1 MSGLPSPS
9 VFRGLEKLIA
19 NPAYQADNDSRET
32 EEITEKFTGKVI
44 GHVPRSTKEDTLA
57 AIERARV
64 AQKEW
69 AKRSL
74 KDRAAVLRRFAKIT
88 MAERENTA
96 DILQAETGKS
106 RASAL
111 EEVLDTNVNARYY
124 ANHGPGLLKPK
135 RVRGML
141 PVLTKTVILRK
152 PKGVVGIVTP
162 WNYPY
167 TLAASDALPAL
178 LAGNAVVLNPASL
191 TPYSAMRAA
200 ELLYQ
205 AGVPRDIF
213 QVVTGRGSQV
223 GDTIAH
229 NADYLM
235 FTGSSAT
242 GHKLG
247 EIAGGRLIS
256 YSAELGGKNAMI
268 VEKGANLKK
277 AASVSMRGMFANAGQ
292 LCISIE
298 RVYVERDVMDEFLQH
313 LKNRLDKLV
322 IAANYEYS
330 TEFGS
335 IISEKQVQKIDG
347 HVKDAVAK
355 GAKVF
360 YGGKRLPEIGPLYY
374 SPTVLLDVP
383 EGAEVREN
391 ETFGPV
397 VSVYP
402 VDSVEE
408 AIERANDTEYGLN
421 SSVWGKTYKSGE
433 LIASQL
439 ETGTVAVEEGYV
451 SAWES
456 LHAPMGGQ
464 GISGI
469 SHRHGP
475 EGILK
480 YTDTTTVGVQ
490 RLVDT
495 DGNGILPH
503 RIWQKY
509 FMPIITRFFVQA

>member
-1 MSGLPSPS
+1 
-9 VFRGLEKLIA
+9 
-19 NPAYQADNDSRET
+19 
-32 EEITEKFTGKVI
+32 
-44 GHVPRSTKEDTLA
+44 
-57 AIERARV
+57 
-64 AQKEW
+64 
-69 AKRSL
+69 
-74 KDRAAVLRRFAKIT
+74 
-88 MAERENTA
+88 
-96 DILQAETGKS
+96 
-106 RASAL
+106 
-111 EEVLDTNVNARYY
+111 
-124 ANHGPGLLKPK
+124 
-135 RVRGML
+135 ML
-141 PVLTKTVILRK
+141 PILTKTVVLRK
-152 PKGVVGIVTP
+152 PKGVVGVVSP

-200 ELLYQ
+200 ELLYR
-205 AGVPRDIF
+205 AGVPRDVYQI
-213 QVVTGRGSQV
+213 VTGKGSEV
-223 GDTIAH
+223 GDTIAR

-247 EIAGGRLIS
+247 EIAGSRLIS

-277 AASVSMRGMFANAGQ
+277 AANVSMRGMFANAGQ
-292 LCISIE
+292 LCISVE
-298 RVYVERDVMDEFLQH
+298 RVYIEREVMDEFLRL
-313 LKNRLDKLV
+313 LKQRLDKLV
-322 IAANYEYS
+322 IAANYEYT

-335 IISEKQVQKIDG
+335 IISEKQIQKIEG
-347 HVKDAVAK
+347 HVKDAVDK

-360 YGGKRLPEIGPLYY
+360 YGGKRLPEIGPLFY
-374 SPTVLLDVP
+374 SPTILLDVP
-383 EGAEVREN
+383 EEADVWGN

-402 VDSVEE
+402 VDSIEE
-408 AIERANDTEYGLN
+408 AIERANNTDYGLN

-433 LIASQL
+433 EIAAQMQ
-439 ETGTVAVEEGYV
+439 TGTVAVEEGYV

-456 LHAPMGGQ
+456 LAAPMGGQ

-475 EGILK
+475 EGLLK
-480 YTDTTTVGVQ
+480 YTDTTTVGTQ
-490 RLVDT
+490 RLIDT
-495 DGNGILPH
+495 DGNGWLPH

-509 FMPIITRFFVQA
+509 IMPIMTRFVVQT